1 MKGVNATMGKLH
13 SFANKPSLLFVFLK
27 KIQKIQLVSFEET
40 AFTYSSLHP
49 NYNIFQILKSCNRL
63 LRFFLLNL
71 TKVLKNG
78 NNIFASH
85 NNVFFKN
92 TNKK

>member
-1 MKGVNATMGKLH
+1 MLPWA
-13 SFANKPSLLFVFLK
+13 SSILLPINLPFFLFFFLK
-27 KIQKIQLVSFEET
+27 KIQKIQIVNFEET
-40 AFTYSSLHP
+40 AFTYSSLHL

-85 NNVFFKN
+85 NNVFLKN